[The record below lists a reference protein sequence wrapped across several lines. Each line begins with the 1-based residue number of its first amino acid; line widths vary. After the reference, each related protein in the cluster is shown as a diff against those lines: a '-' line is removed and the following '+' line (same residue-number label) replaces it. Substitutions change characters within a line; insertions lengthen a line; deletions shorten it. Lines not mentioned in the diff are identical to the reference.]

1 MTDLEKGRGPDRDDE
16 GKPDKPKP
24 KLKLVIFI
32 NDDRYEV
39 DDKTMTGA
47 ELKALA
53 ALPAEYQLFL
63 EEKGDDRQIRDD
75 ETVKLRK
82 EMKFYSLPP
91 ATFG

>member
-1 MTDLEKGRGPDRDDE
+1 MTDLEKDRGPDREAE

-24 KLKLVIFI
+24 KLVIFI
-32 NDDRYEV
+32 NDERYEV

-53 ALPAEYQLFL
+53 KLPAEYQLFL

-91 ATFG
+91 TTFG